1 MPRRIASASDS
12 FPENG
17 IAAELLVLPPY
28 APDTEI
34 VGFIAFTLVV
44 VLGTGASVA
53 TTPPLCPLRPES
65 GSAVGRVLGGGGP
78 PSWAKPHVVKTKI
91 EAATAT
97 DRARETFEVNGLIF
111 STMPFA

>member
-17 IAAELLVLPPY
+17 IAAVLLVLPLY

-34 VGFIAFTLVV
+34 VGFMAFTLVV

-53 TTPPLCPLRPES
+53 TTPPLCPFRPES
-65 GSAVGRVLGGGGP
+65 GSGVGRVLGGGGAANLRQAAHREYENRGGDAYEAGP
-78 PSWAKPHVVKTKI
+78 AKLSK
-91 EAATAT
+91 
-97 DRARETFEVNGLIF
+97 
-111 STMPFA
+111 